1 MVQYLSVHDLV
12 WINSTATGET
22 LSFDYETLEQAM
34 AAQYSYGDSRDIPA
48 QAANLLHTIVTKRPF
63 EYGNL
68 RTAYV
73 SVITFLVANGYRLKV
88 TPAAGAE
95 ILLKLNS
102 GGLLASAAIV
112 ELTEPVKASI
122 ENRASL
128 RTLVTQ
134 VFNQHSDA
142 INLLAKDDE

>member
-34 AAQYSYGDSRDIPA
+34 AAQYSYGDSRDIPV
-48 QAANLLHTIVTKRPF
+48 QAANLLHTIVAKRPF
-63 EYGNL
+63 EFGNF

-73 SVITFLVANGYRLKV
+73 AVVTFLVANGYRLKV
-88 TPAAGAE
+88 TPAAAAE
-95 ILLKLNS
+95 ILLKVNS
-102 GGLLASAAIV
+102 GGLLASSAIV
-112 ELTEPVKASI
+112 ELAEAAEPAVES
-122 ENRASL
+122 NASL
-128 RTLVTQ
+128 RALVTQ

-142 INLLAKDDE
+142 IKLLAKDDE